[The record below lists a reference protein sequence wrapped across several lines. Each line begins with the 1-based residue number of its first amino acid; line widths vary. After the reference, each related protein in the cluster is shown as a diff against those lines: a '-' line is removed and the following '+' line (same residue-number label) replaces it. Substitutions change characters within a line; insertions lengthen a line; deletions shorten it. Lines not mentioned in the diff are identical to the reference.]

1 MRALAIAAALIAGAV
16 DVLYVGYVRS
26 QSGHGAGQF
35 LTVPF
40 VAGFIAL
47 LAIAAALASRA
58 SAEPIR
64 PALLALS
71 ATGLLATGYVALFS
85 IGLPLVIAGVLAFVA
100 AILSLA
106 RSPRPATALQALA
119 GFLVAAVVF
128 VGGFSLTQRAIT
140 CPPTGFESGSG
151 QGFLLSGAYHYTCVN
166 GTLTVKDGF
175 CGRGGAE
182 IDASGKVIAVT
193 GC

>member
-1 MRALAIAAALIAGAV
+1 MRRLAIAAAVIAAVV
-16 DVLYVGYVRS
+16 DVLYLGAVRS
-26 QSGHGAGQF
+26 QSGRGAGQF

-47 LAIAAALASRA
+47 LAIAAALSVRA

-85 IGLPLVIAGVLAFVA
+85 IGVPLLIAGLLALVAGVL
-100 AILSLA
+100 SLT
-106 RSPRPATALQALA
+106 RSPRRAGVQALA
-119 GFLVAAVVF
+119 GVLVAAVVF
-128 VGGFSLTQRAIT
+128 VGGFSLTERAIT
-140 CPPTGFESGSG
+140 CPPTGFESGG
-151 QGFLLSGAYHYTCVN
+151 GRGFLLGGAYHYTCVN
-166 GTLTVKDGF
+166 GRLTVEDGF
-175 CGRGGAE
+175 FGSSGAE
-182 IDASGKVIAVT
+182 IDPSGRVIAVS